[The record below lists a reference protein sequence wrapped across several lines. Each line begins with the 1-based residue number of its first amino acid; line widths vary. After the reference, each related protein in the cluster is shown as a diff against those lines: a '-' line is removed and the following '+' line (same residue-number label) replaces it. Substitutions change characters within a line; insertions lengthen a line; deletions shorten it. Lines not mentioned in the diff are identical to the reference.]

1 MLRVLPPAFE
11 PALQPFFMCGKTRN
25 SHTQL
30 VLQQCC
36 TLHVSFVVVRF
47 TAPLKPLIVSYVK
60 EAGGRNLLSVYFFVF
75 LYPKILQAYE
85 TFDEV
90 IPGDV

>member
-1 MLRVLPPAFE
+1 MEWTV
-11 PALQPFFMCGKTRN
+11 QTFFVCGKTRN
-25 SHTQL
+25 SHIQL

-60 EAGGRNLLSVYFFVF
+60 EAGGRNWLAVYFFVF
-75 LYPKILQAYE
+75 LYPKTLQTYE
-85 TFDEV
+85 KFDEG
-90 IPGDV
+90 ISGDVWGV